1 MKKGN
6 IFNFF
11 LGMVLIGTI
20 IGCDLNKG
28 VEQPTFSCEENANTI
43 YQNSSLNN
51 FEKSKFKSF
60 ASSSFKITKFGSC
73 TGVGFISSINVLGNF
88 EYVLSKCQPMVI
100 LIN

>member
-20 IGCDLNKG
+20 AGCDLNKG
-28 VEQPTFSCEENANTI
+28 VEQPVFSCEENANSI

-51 FEKSKFKSF
+51 FEKSKFNKLLNEKF
-60 ASSSFKITKFGSC
+60 VLYEDLFKKAGEENNLEWELAC
-73 TGVGFISSINVLGNF
+73 CDFISRISMG
-88 EYVLSKCQPMVI
+88 S
-100 LIN
+100 